1 MLMRRRCRHPV
12 NRHRQIDQLDLFGSS
27 DPIGFDRPTWR
38 MLPEETRRAA
48 TDLMARLLLEHRRHG
63 CVGRLTRTGVA
74 DDV

>member
-38 MLPEETRRAA
+38 MLPEETRRAT
-48 TDLMARLLLEHRRHG
+48 TDLMARLLLEHGRT
-63 CVGRLTRTGVA
+63 GRLTRTGMA